1 LLLEKHRKNMSK
13 NKNKNTNHNQS
24 SEELRTSKYPLPVPE
39 VANMDEIG
47 YYPDDLLADRIGR
60 LESERTRLLEMRY
73 DPQLWEVELAYLRR
87 EQQIRTV
94 RSERHEAYMRDLVL
108 RSGEDEVSF
117 NTEFGALQNN
127 VVSNPRI
134 LN

>member
-1 LLLEKHRKNMSK
+1 MSK
-13 NKNKNTNHNQS
+13 KNKNTNHSQS
-24 SEELRTSKYPLPVPE
+24 SDELRTSKYPIPAPE
-39 VANMDEIG
+39 VANMDDIG
-47 YYPDDLLADRIGR
+47 YYPDDLLSDRIGR

-87 EQQIRTV
+87 EQQIRTT
-94 RSERHEAYMRDLVL
+94 RAERHESYMRDLIL
-108 RSGEDEVSF
+108 RGGDDEVSF
-117 NTEFGALQNN
+117 NTEFGALVHSN